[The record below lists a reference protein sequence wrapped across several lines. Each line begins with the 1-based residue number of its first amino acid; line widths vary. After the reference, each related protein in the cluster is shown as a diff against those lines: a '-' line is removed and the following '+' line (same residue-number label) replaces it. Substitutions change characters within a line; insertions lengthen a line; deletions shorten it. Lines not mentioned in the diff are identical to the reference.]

1 MLRFF
6 ALGPAVLFLV
16 LGLAVVACGDDDD
29 DDDGGGAATGT
40 TVKTTLS
47 DFKIDL
53 ASDSGPAGSFT
64 FELTNN
70 DPEEHEFVIF
80 KTDLAADKLPV
91 TDDKVPEETE
101 GLNLIDEE
109 EGIPKGE
116 SRTLTVDLEA
126 GKYVLICNL
135 LTHYGQGMH
144 AAFTVN

>member
-6 ALGPAVLFLV
+6 VLGPAVLFLV

-29 DDDGGGAATGT
+29 DDGGAAKGT

-53 ASDSGPAGSFT
+53 ASNSGPAGSFT
-64 FELTNN
+64 FELKNN
-70 DPEEHEFVIF
+70 GPEEHEFVVF
-80 KTDLAADKLPV
+80 KTDLAHDKLPV

-109 EGIPKGE
+109 EDIPNGE
-116 SRTLTVDLEA
+116 SRTLTVDLEP

-135 LTHYGQGMH
+135 LSHYGQGMH

>member
-6 ALGPAVLFLV
+6 AFGPAVLFLV

-29 DDDGGGAATGT
+29 GGSGAAKAT

-47 DFKIDL
+47 DFKIEL
-53 ASDSGPAGSFT
+53 GTNSGPAGSFT
-64 FELTNN
+64 FEITNN
-70 DPEEHEFVIF
+70 GPEEHEFVIF

-91 TDDKVPEETE
+91 VNDKVPEDTE

-109 EGIPKGE
+109 EEIPKGE

-135 LTHYGQGMH
+135 VGHYGQGMH
-144 AAFTVN
+144 APFTVN